1 MKRSTT
7 RRRLIVIAAIALL
20 WPLVAWAAAK
30 GLIVHSEIP
39 RADAIVVL
47 AGSST
52 YLERTQHAAKLF
64 AEGRAPV
71 VALTDDN
78 IRSGWAVAQQRNP
91 LFVER
96 ATDELKREGIRANQ
110 IEIIPG
116 AVTTTYDEAQHI
128 RDYAQSR
135 GWHAIV
141 VVTSAYQSRRAL
153 WTLKRVFDGTGIA
166 VAIDAAA
173 TGEQSPAPVAWW
185 FSAFGWK
192 SVAGEYVKLIYYRIK
207 Y

>member
-1 MKRSTT
+1 MKPSTKRRS
-7 RRRLIVIAAIALL
+7 LIVIAATALL
-20 WPLVAWAAAK
+20 WPLVAWGAAK
-30 GLIVHSEIP
+30 GLIVHSQMS

-52 YLERTQHAAKLF
+52 YLERAQHAARLF
-64 AEGRAPV
+64 SEGRAPIAV
-71 VALTDDN
+71 LTNDN
-78 IRSGWAVAQQRNP
+78 IRSGWSVEQQRNP

-96 ATDELKREGIRANQ
+96 AADELKRQGVRANQ
-110 IEIIPG
+110 IEIVPG

-128 RDYAQSR
+128 RAYAQSR

-141 VVTSAYQSRRAL
+141 VVTSAYQSRRAS
-153 WTLKRVFDGTGIA
+153 WTLNRVFDGSNIA

-173 TGEQSPAPVAWW
+173 TGEQSPAPIAWW

-192 SVAGEYVKLIYYRIK
+192 SVAGEYLKLIYYRMR